1 MKFMMTKEEFLKMQL
16 LESVKTKQQYEK
28 EKEIITIKEY
38 TMFVDVE
45 GDLPTY
51 EEYIEYYAKES
62 KSFWEMYVQQT
73 AKLGAFQFWLK
84 ENKEKTF
91 TYDEI
96 EKKLLELKLSFYG
109 FNGDV
114 NFGGN

>member
-1 MKFMMTKEEFLKMQL
+1 
-16 LESVKTKQQYEK
+16 
-28 EKEIITIKEY
+28 
-38 TMFVDVE
+38 MFVDVE

-62 KSFWEMYVQQT
+62 KSFWEMYAKQT
-73 AKLGAFQFWLK
+73 TKLGEFQFWLK

-96 EKKLLELKLSFYG
+96 EDKLLELKLSFNG
-109 FNGDV
+109 FNGDFELGE
-114 NFGGN
+114 N